1 MTEGETARGGG
12 EGLAVAGLGF
22 RRDERWIFRGLSF
35 TLTAGGALLVRGR
48 NGAGK
53 STLLRLLAGLAP
65 PTEGRISWE
74 GGAIGADP
82 AAHAARVAYLGHL
95 DGVKGALSVED
106 NLLLPGL
113 AQSPAAR
120 REALRTF
127 GLLPL
132 AAFPARFLSAGQ
144 RRRLALARLLLKGA
158 ALWLLDEPATGLD
171 AASLATFGEVC
182 AAHRSR
188 GGLIVATT
196 HQPLPLAGVRE
207 LALA

>member
-1 MTEGETARGGG
+1 MEPKEAAGASR
-12 EGLAVAGLGF
+12 EGLAAVELGF

-35 TLTAGGALLVRGR
+35 TVAPGEALLVRGR

-53 STLLRLLAGLAP
+53 STLLRLLAGLARP
-65 PTEGRISWE
+65 AGGRILWD
-74 GGAIGADP
+74 GAEIGADL
-82 AAHAARVAYLGHL
+82 AAHGTRLAYLGHL

-113 AQSPAAR
+113 AQSAAAR

-127 GLLPL
+127 GLLPF

-144 RRRLALARLLLKGA
+144 KRRLALARLLLKGA
-158 ALWLLDEPATGLD
+158 VLWLLDEPGTGLD
-171 AASLATFGEVC
+171 AASLARLGEVC
-182 AAHRSR
+182 AAHRAR

-196 HQPLPLAGVRE
+196 HQPLPLGPVRE